1 MKQEKLN
8 VLLVANVAKE
18 HVLKFHLPTIRQ
30 MRELG
35 WNVDVACAGDEP
47 VPYCNHQF
55 KMSYKRSPFSFKTIK
70 GIMELKKIIDSNNYD
85 VVYCHTPVG
94 GPVARIAARK
104 MRTRKMRTKREDVT
118 WFFNNDVERN
128 LVYDL
133 IDTPGDPYPRSCL
146 NVYGKKMVQDI
157 TTNSL
162 IRNADGTRNLWENYY
177 QEGELNNHDRF
188 NYTGL

>member
-1 MKQEKLN
+1 MAWEEFKRVYPNGIYPGGKVE
-8 VLLVANVAKE
+8 
-18 HVLKFHLPTIRQ
+18 IS
-30 MRELG
+30 ELTE
-35 WNVDVACAGDEP
+35 DLECI
-47 VPYCNHQF
+47 
-55 KMSYKRSPFSFKTIK
+55 KTFITT
-70 GIMELKKIIDSNNYD
+70 Y
-85 VVYCHTPVG
+85 
-94 GPVARIAARK
+94 A
-104 MRTRKMRTKREDVT
+104 RKMRTKREDVT